1 MVFPSFMI
9 PKSNQTVQFISDF
22 SNLNKLLKHKPLPLS
37 KIVETLQELEG
48 FTYTSQLDL
57 KMG

>member
-1 MVFPSFMI
+1 MGFPSLII
-9 PKSNQTVQFISDF
+9 PKSNQTVWLISDF
-22 SNLNKLLKHKPLPLS
+22 HELNKVLKCKLWPLL

-57 KMG
+57 NMG